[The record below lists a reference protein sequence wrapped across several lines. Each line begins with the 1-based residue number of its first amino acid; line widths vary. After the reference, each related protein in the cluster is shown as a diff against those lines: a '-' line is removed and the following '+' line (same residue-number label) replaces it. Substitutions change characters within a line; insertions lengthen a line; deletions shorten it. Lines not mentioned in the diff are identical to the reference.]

1 MVLVSII
8 VIISALLGLGINRL
22 AAKFFG
28 NEVLGAVSSFFV
40 AAAIYAIIIYVNGVD
55 VFSGGSIV
63 HVTNVSLLTAI
74 DEGGKQVIFLCML
87 LVDNITGLRIT
98 EMWSSENEIIRW
110 SLLPGHEG
118 AVGLL
123 SMVYVVAK
131 LSAWIGAVNLIMLLC
146 NDMFKKIKRI
156 KNMYS

>member
-1 MVLVSII
+1 MVLVSIV
-8 VIISALLGLGINRL
+8 VIISALLGLGINRW

-28 NEVLGAVSSFFV
+28 NEVFGVVSSFSV
-40 AAAIYAIIIYVNGVD
+40 SAVIYAIIIYVHGVD
-55 VFSGGSIV
+55 VFSGGSII
-63 HVTNVSLLTAI
+63 HVTNVSFVTAI
-74 DEGGKQVIFLCML
+74 AEGGKQVIFLCML
-87 LVDNITGLRIT
+87 LVDNIASLGIT

-131 LSAWIGAVNLIMLLC
+131 LSVWIGAVNLIMLLC
-146 NDMFKKIKRI
+146 NTMFKKIKLV